1 MKSKKNID
9 VLILTE
15 RIESIW
21 NQVYSVNES
30 MTSAER
36 KELINGFEDG
46 INELFGK
53 WAAKA
58 MNFKDKLVGGAK
70 KAWDNMVSK
79 GKEYYEKGKQ
89 LAGSAWESMKTFATG
104 VVEKVKSAYS
114 QAVDAIVSSYQSF
127 KASVAKAYQ
136 EALTSI
142 NQAYES
148 MKDKAQAFA
157 EACKGVWSDILE
169 ESALLIQATKEKI
182 NSMKEGVS
190 EWFTKNKADL
200 EKSII
205 EAKSSSVDS
214 LKRAGEM
221 ARTALT
227 ATAKTAKEIGCV
239 ALFIC
244 VAPIV
249 GLVNG
254 IKAIPGV
261 YDSAVEMIKNFV
273 EKEAAEYNEFR
284 VKNENLKYI
293 KTFEN
298 FKY

>member
-1 MKSKKNID
+1 MKSKKNVN

-15 RIESIW
+15 GIEKIW
-21 NQVYSVNES
+21 NDVYSVNES
-30 MTSAER
+30 MTTFER
-36 KELINGFEDG
+36 KELIRGFEDG

-70 KAWDNMVSK
+70 QAWNSMVAK

-89 LAGSAWESMKTFATG
+89 LAGEAWEKMKEFAGNVMAKIRESYGKAVEAISTG
-104 VVEKVKSAYS
+104 
-114 QAVDAIVSSYQSF
+114 YQNF
-127 KASVAKAYQ
+127 KLSVTKAYQ
-136 EALTSI
+136 DALTSI
-142 NQAYES
+142 NQAYQS

-157 EACKGVWSDILE
+157 EACKGIWSDILE
-169 ESALLIQATKEKI
+169 ESALLIQATKEKFAA
-182 NSMKEGVS
+182 MKEGIN
-190 EWFTKNKADL
+190 EWFSRNKAEL
-200 EKSII
+200 EKSAS
-205 EAKSSSVDS
+205 EAKASGIDS
-214 LKRAGEM
+214 LKKLGEM
-221 ARTALT
+221 ASA
-227 ATAKTAKEIGCV
+227 AWAKTTKVATDIGCV

-261 YDSAVEMIKNFV
+261 YDSAVEMVKNFA
-273 EKEAAEYNEFR
+273 EKEAAEYREHRVANESF
-284 VKNENLKYI
+284 KYI
-293 KTFEN
+293 KTFEK